1 MLEVKHVCYGIDG
14 VPILKDISLGVQ
26 KGCIVTIV
34 GPNGCGKS
42 TLLKIIS
49 RILRPQSGEVLLDG
63 CDVRTA
69 NTALRVVWL
78 FYPNAKMSLWT

>member
-34 GPNGCGKS
+34 GPN
-42 TLLKIIS
+42 
-49 RILRPQSGEVLLDG
+49 
-63 CDVRTA
+63 A
-69 NTALRVVWL
+69 
-78 FYPNAKMSLWT
+78 FYARKAAKFF

>member
-34 GPNGCGKS
+34 GQMAVEK
-42 TLLKIIS
+42 
-49 RILRPQSGEVLLDG
+49 
-63 CDVRTA
+63 
-69 NTALRVVWL
+69 AL
-78 FYPNAKMSLWT
+78 F